1 MERDHN
7 HDSGSRRP
15 SHCSNARNDQTA
27 LTLVLYT
34 KQSGDSPG
42 ILAPER
48 LPTRRRS
55 DVLNTNKIMQHRTV
69 LGRRMKEYAMF
80 DELAG
85 RINATTLRLKQ
96 AQAMLNLFETDF
108 GRPAVTL
115 EEIKE
120 WTYAQED
127 EQLPSRVD
135 QLLSN

>member
-1 MERDHN
+1 
-7 HDSGSRRP
+7 
-15 SHCSNARNDQTA
+15 
-27 LTLVLYT
+27 
-34 KQSGDSPG
+34 
-42 ILAPER
+42 
-48 LPTRRRS
+48 
-55 DVLNTNKIMQHRTV
+55 
-69 LGRRMKEYAMF
+69 MKEYAMF

-96 AQAMLNLFETDF
+96 AHAMLNLFETDF